1 MFCACNSNFTS
12 CTTDIESDHSMI
24 ASESLELVDLRHNP
38 LTPQTHELLKAARV
52 NFHIELSERKKEDW
66 EDLNID

>member
-1 MFCACNSNFTS
+1 
-12 CTTDIESDHSMI
+12 MI

-38 LTPQTHELLKAARV
+38 LTPQAHDLLKAARV